1 MKGVS
6 LEYGGVK
13 FARCALGSTRH
24 QPEVPQAV
32 MATTANHQVV
42 VNAVASFV
50 ERLTLLRGELGAPL
64 RLRSLGAMWPGWWG
78 TDSSP

>member
-1 MKGVS
+1 
-6 LEYGGVK
+6 
-13 FARCALGSTRH
+13 
-24 QPEVPQAV
+24 